1 MISPFLDRNH
11 GTESCISEQIER
23 LAFQYG
29 WEIHLYSQRVDQ
41 VQGLCPFTA
50 PAEKAARSILWHKI
64 SDIPG
69 PHLLRYLW
77 WLFANHVQR
86 WRDQRSGKTK
96 IDLTYSPG
104 INSLDADVIVVHI
117 VFHEFV
123 SRVRSDL
130 KLRQIPLRRWYLIIH
145 RKLYYRLAMLL
156 ESKIYRDPRVRLV
169 AVSNLVADHLKRYFD
184 RRDVTVIPN
193 AADTLRFT
201 PDARF
206 AKRSPTRQSFGY
218 SEDDFV
224 LLLIGN
230 DWKKKG
236 LDFLLRAF
244 AFLCELPLRL
254 LVVGSDDPCLYQGQ
268 LADIVCRDR
277 VRFEAPSPDVLS
289 FYAAADAYVAPSL
302 EDAFGLPI
310 LEAMAC
316 GLPVVA
322 SIYAGASEY
331 VRDGETGLL
340 LSDPRDPSEIARLI
354 QMLFTDGS
362 LRGKIGLAAS
372 RYVQANCGWDQ
383 NVSKSRDLLE
393 ATLEARRQQMKK

>member
-1 MISPFLDRNH
+1 VISPFLDRTH
-11 GTESCISEQIER
+11 GTESCIIEQIER
-23 LAFQYG
+23 LAFQHG

-41 VQGLCPFTA
+41 VRGLCAFTA

-69 PHLLRYLW
+69 PHILRYLW
-77 WLFANHVQR
+77 WFFANHLQR
-86 WRDQRSGKTK
+86 RRDRRSGKAK
-96 IDLTYSPG
+96 IDLIYSPG

-117 VFHEFV
+117 VFHEFF
-123 SRVRSDL
+123 SRIRSDVQ
-130 KLRQIPLRRWYLIIH
+130 LRQIPLRRWYLIIH
-145 RKLYYRLAMLL
+145 RRLYYKLVMLL

-169 AVSNLVADHLKRYFD
+169 AVSSLVAHHLKRYFD
-184 RRDVTVIPN
+184 RTDVKIIPN
-193 AADTLRFT
+193 AVDTLRFT
-201 PDARF
+201 PDARL
-206 AKRSPTRQSFGY
+206 AKRCPIRQSLGY

-236 LDFLLRAF
+236 LDVLLRAF
-244 AFLCELPLRL
+244 TFLCELPLRL
-254 LVVGSDDPCLYQGQ
+254 LVVGSDDPCLYEGQ

-277 VRFEAPSPDVLS
+277 VRFEGPSADILS

-322 SIYAGASEY
+322 SIYAGATEY

-340 LSDPRDPSEIARLI
+340 LFDPRDHSEIARLI
-354 QMLFTDGS
+354 QRLFADPS
-362 LRGKIGLAAS
+362 LRQKIGLAAS

-383 NVSKSRDLLE
+383 NVSKTRDLLE
-393 ATLEARRQQMKK
+393 ATLGTHHQK